1 MKNKLLKLISIIV
14 ALLVFYQFPLTVKA
28 DTVMKNSISE
38 VNLENFKKEKKNLLY
53 SELDKSGRPYRSYF
67 IGNDKYQ
74 EGKRVGKPEEP
85 QNLKGKWYQQN
96 LAPKGEK
103 PIYLWDRGHLVG
115 NQFAGHPSNLGIN
128 IVGQTSYANQK
139 LQTYFEGGM
148 KTSNKNALDNWLY
161 LHPNYVIEYFVTANY
176 KNDTDQYPVSNT
188 LKFRGVDMKGNTIK
202 IKLPDSDQEGIDK
215 QVDEDADFTSVTIH
229 NIYPGWDID
238 YKTGVATKKGE
249 DSKGKKSSVEEVKTS
264 QNGSD
269 DLASG
274 IVPEEFEQAK
284 DFFSWLIDIIV
295 RIFRSNR

>member
-1 MKNKLLKLISIIV
+1 MKNKLIKLISIIV
-14 ALLVFYQFPLTVKA
+14 TLGVIFQFSSVVQA
-28 DTVMKNSISE
+28 DTVMKKTISE
-38 VNLENFKKEKKNLLY
+38 VNLDNFKKEKKNLLY
-53 SELDKSGRPYRSYF
+53 SELDQFGRPHRSYF

-85 QNLKGKWYQQN
+85 ENLKGKWYQQN

-115 NQFAGHPSNLGIN
+115 NQFAGYVSNLGIN
-128 IVGQTSYANQK
+128 ITGQTSYANQK

-161 LHPNYVIEYFVTANY
+161 LHPNYVIEYFVISNY

-188 LKFRGVDMKGNTIK
+188 LRFRGVDMNGNSIK

-249 DSKGKKSSVEEVKTS
+249 TQKSKKSSVEEVKPS

-269 DLASG
+269 DAASG
-274 IVPEEFEQAK
+274 IVSEEFEQAK
-284 DFFSWLIDIIV
+284 GFFSWLLDIIV
-295 RIFRSNR
+295 KILRSNR